1 MAAGKSDGSWREIE
15 MAIRKRFW
23 IPGVFVLLLA
33 AAGVAFYL
41 RPVSFFN
48 AQVDFQ
54 LRATGAQSSWVT
66 VSGYKVHYYAIGPE
80 NGKPLV
86 LIHGLGGSAAEWHNL
101 MPYLEYAGYRVYA
114 PDLVGYGKSEQPAD
128 FSYSVA
134 DEASTVVGFLDA
146 LGLKRV
152 DLGGVSMGGWIAQ
165 LIAAQH
171 PERVQKLLL
180 FDAVGLDVLPD
191 WDTHLFTPQNPQQLD
206 ALYSLLVPNSR
217 HVPEFVA
224 RDMVR
229 ISNKNAWVVQ
239 RALNTMWTRQNATDA
254 LLPQLKMP
262 VLLVWGDQDRIVP
275 LTQGQRMHQLI
286 PQSKLHVMSGCGHL
300 AHVQCADRIG
310 PLVQDFLHSAQ

>member
-1 MAAGKSDGSWREIE
+1 

-23 IPGVFVLLLA
+23 IPGLFVLIMA
-33 AAGVAFYL
+33 AIGVAFYL

-48 AQVDFQ
+48 AQVDLQ
-54 LRATGAQSSWVT
+54 IRANGAQSKWVT

-101 MPYLEYAGYRVYA
+101 MPYFEYAGYRVYA
-114 PDLVGYGKSEQPAD
+114 PDLLGYGKSEQPAD

-134 DEASTVVGFLDA
+134 DESNVVIGFLDA
-146 LGLKRV
+146 LGLKQV

-165 LIAAQH
+165 LIAAHH
-171 PERVQKLLL
+171 PERVQKLML
-180 FDAVGLDVLPD
+180 FDTVGLDIVPD
-191 WDTHLFTPQNPQQLD
+191 WDTHLFTPQDPQQLD
-206 ALYSLLVPNSR
+206 ALFHLLVPNPPR
-217 HVPEFVA
+217 APEFVA

-229 ISNKNAWVVQ
+229 ISNKNAWVIQ

-254 LLPQLKMP
+254 LVTQFKMP

-275 LTQGQRMHQLI
+275 VAQGQTLHRLI
-286 PQSKLHVMSGCGHL
+286 PQSKFEVIPGCGHL

-310 PLVQDFLHSAQ
+310 PIVQNFLHSAQ

>member
-1 MAAGKSDGSWREIE
+1 

-23 IPGVFVLLLA
+23 IPGVFLLLLA

-41 RPVSFFN
+41 RPESFFN

-54 LRATGAQSSWVT
+54 LRAQGARSEWVT

-80 NGKPLV
+80 NGKSLV
-86 LIHGLGGSAAEWHNL
+86 LVHGLGGSAAEWRNL

-134 DEASTVVGFLDA
+134 DEANIVLGFMDA
-146 LGLKRV
+146 LGLKQV
-152 DLGGVSMGGWIAQ
+152 DLGGVSMGAWISQ
-165 LIAAQH
+165 LIAAHH
-171 PERVQKLLL
+171 PERVQKLMLL
-180 FDAVGLDVLPD
+180 DAAGLDIVPD

-206 ALYSLLVPNSR
+206 ALFHLLVPNPPR
-217 HVPEFVA
+217 APDFVA

-229 ISNKNAWVVQ
+229 ISNKNAWVIQ
-239 RALNTMWTRQNATDA
+239 RALNTMWTRENATDA

-262 VLLVWGDQDRIVP
+262 VLLVWGDQDRIFP
-275 LTQGQRMHQLI
+275 LIQGQKMHQLI
-286 PQSKLHVMSGCGHL
+286 PQSKLDVIPGCGHL

-310 PLVQDFLHSAQ
+310 PLMQNFLRSAQ